1 MEAFTELET
10 SQSRVLFYRIYQLR
24 YPYSVI
30 NIVHTKAQ
38 ALFAPSINLL
48 YVHIFADLSS

>member
-1 MEAFTELET
+1 MEEFTELET
-10 SQSRVLFYRIYQLR
+10 SKSRVLLYRIYQLR

-30 NIVHTKAQ
+30 KIVHTKTQ